1 MGKNFRIIHPPT
13 LSNVYQNI
21 YFNKKTPKKPK
32 KQTRRQKEKEAIEG
46 NRISVENLT
55 GCDDIICKFA
65 PCPFNLIYRV
75 VLLVAHTNL
84 M

>member
-1 MGKNFRIIHPPT
+1 MCIRIYTLTKKPPKN
-13 LSNVYQNI
+13 
-21 YFNKKTPKKPK
+21 PK
-32 KQTRRQKEKEAIEG
+32 KQTRRQKEKEAMEG

-55 GCDDIICKFA
+55 GYDDIVCKFA